1 MRRHWQKIRERFD
14 KLRVREQV
22 LVSVACAALLYT
34 AIDALVVAPTAAR
47 YKRTVQDI
55 AQKRQE
61 TDSLLAQV
69 TAIKLKQGQDPDA
82 VNRRRLEEMQSQ
94 LLQVQ
99 IAIREQSELLVAADE
114 MSKVLERLL
123 GNHPRLELVEL
134 KTTPRGVF
142 EVAVAPR
149 QPGKPDFASKDSAG
163 KSPASAVP
171 VKPGAAVPR
180 GIYRHG
186 LELSVRGGY
195 LDLLR
200 YVLDIERLAEK
211 IYWERLEL
219 TVTDFPNA
227 TLKLTVYT
235 ISFDSAWMT
244 V

>member
-1 MRRHWQKIRERFD
+1 MRRRWQAVRERFD

-22 LVSVACAALLYT
+22 LVSIACAALLYT
-34 AIDALVVAPTAAR
+34 IIDALVVAPAAAR
-47 YKRTVQDI
+47 QKQTVLEI

-61 TDSLLAQV
+61 ADSLLAQV

-82 VNRRRLEEMQSQ
+82 ANRRRFEEMQSK

-99 IAIREQSELLVAADE
+99 VAIREQSELLVAADE

-123 GNHPRLELVEL
+123 SRNPRLELVEL

-142 EVAVAPR
+142 EVGPAYR
-149 QPGKPDFASKDSAG
+149 QPGKPDAAG
-163 KSPASAVP
+163 KSPATAVL
-171 VKPGAAVPR
+171 VKPGAEAPR

-200 YVLDIERLAEK
+200 YVQDIEGLAEK

-219 TVTDFPNA
+219 TVTDFPSA

>member
-1 MRRHWQKIRERFD
+1 MNGMRRYWQIGRERFD

-22 LVSVACAALLYT
+22 LVSIACVALLYI
-34 AIDALVVAPTAAR
+34 AIDALFIAPAAAR
-47 YKRTVQDI
+47 QKRTLQET
-55 AQKRQE
+55 AQRRQE
-61 TDSLLAQV
+61 SDALLTQI

-82 VNRRRLEEMQSQ
+82 ANRRRLEDMQSQ

-123 GNHPRLELVEL
+123 GRHPRLELVEL
-134 KTTPRGVF
+134 KTIPRGVF
-142 EVAVAPR
+142 ELGNAGR
-149 QPGKPDFASKDSAG
+149 QSGKPDAAG
-163 KSPASAVP
+163 KSPTPAVP
-171 VKPGAAVPR
+171 VKPGAEAPR
-180 GIYRHG
+180 GIYKHG
-186 LELSVRGGY
+186 IELSVRGGY
-195 LDLLR
+195 MDLLR
-200 YVLDIERLAEK
+200 YVLDIEGLAEK

-219 TVTDFPNA
+219 TVTDFPSA